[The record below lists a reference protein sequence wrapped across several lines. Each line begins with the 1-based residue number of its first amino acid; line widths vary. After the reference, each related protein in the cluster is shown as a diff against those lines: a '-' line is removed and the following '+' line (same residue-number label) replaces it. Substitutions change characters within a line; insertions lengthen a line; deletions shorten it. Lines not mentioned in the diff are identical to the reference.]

1 VSNPQPLPSL
11 EEIAAV
17 ERKRKQAIDALEI
30 SDGFVKCQRCRVP
43 QRIVGKLEPTG
54 RYGRISTLQVRLQ
67 YLKRYNAKEQDIKAT
82 KQELDALLQ
91 EDSEYE
97 KLRSLPLYCTKK
109 TRYQFVC
116 SECFTKANRRT

>member
-1 VSNPQPLPSL
+1 MSNPLLLPSL
-11 EEIAAV
+11 EEIADI

-67 YLKRYNAKEQDIKAT
+67 YLKRYNAKEQDIKEV
-82 KQELDALLQ
+82 KQELDELLK

-97 KLRSLPLYCTKK
+97 KLRSIPLYSSKITKY
-109 TRYQFVC
+109 RFFC
-116 SECFTKANRRT
+116 SSCFDKVSRRA